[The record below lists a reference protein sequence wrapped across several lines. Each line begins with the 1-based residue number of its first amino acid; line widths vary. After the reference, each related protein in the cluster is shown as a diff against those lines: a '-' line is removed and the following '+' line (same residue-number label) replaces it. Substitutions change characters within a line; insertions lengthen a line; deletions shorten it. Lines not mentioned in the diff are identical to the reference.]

1 MSAESGVA
9 AKGSAL
15 LGRMTGREGSVG
27 IAAVGTLGVSLLGTA
42 IRFVLQ
48 VLLAN
53 WMTQTAY
60 GLFIVARSWG
70 ELLAKIPNRGYQL
83 SAVRY
88 LPGYETEEDWPHYRG
103 FVRRSN
109 FETLVGGVLI
119 AVVATAA
126 YALVTDDVEM
136 SYVAGFALVP
146 ALASSLMLRANLQA
160 AHRYIPA
167 LALTE
172 IVQPVV
178 FGVCVGFAAVSFDL
192 TPAFAITVWAGSNA
206 FVALA
211 QSIALRRW
219 MPGPDSLTVQRADD
233 RKVWVRSARTD
244 FVAQIAIAALQLADV
259 IMVGWTLG
267 AAEAALYGVATRIAV
282 LGRIVNSGLESVVS
296 PRITAAYRR
305 NEIGEIQGLV
315 DSTIRISTWPTIV
328 FGVVVAAAA
337 TPLLRLFDDQYVD
350 ARTVL
355 WVLLL
360 GNLTNAL
367 TGPSGFVTSMTGAAR
382 PYAWIMS
389 THAVALVVGAYFVA
403 GPWGIVGVAVIR
415 SLVNASWNVILAVMA
430 WKRLQVRCYPRFD
443 TLVPPSL
450 RARLGFAKRR

>member
-1 MSAESGVA
+1 MSGGSGVVER
-9 AKGSAL
+9 GSAL

-27 IAAVGTLGVSLLGTA
+27 IAALGTLGVSLFGTA

-88 LPGYETEEDWPHYRG
+88 LPGYETEEDWPRYRG

-109 FETLVGGVLI
+109 FETLLGGILI
-119 AVVATAA
+119 AVAATAI
-126 YALVTDDVEM
+126 YAGLVDDAEI

-146 ALASSLMLRANLQA
+146 ALAWSLMLRSNLQA

-172 IVQPVV
+172 IVQPVA
-178 FGVCVGFAAVSFDL
+178 FGICVGIAAVMFDL
-192 TPAFAITVWAGSNA
+192 TPAFAITVWAASNL
-206 FVALA
+206 FVAVA

-219 MPGPDSLTVQRADD
+219 MPGPNSLVQRVDE
-233 RKVWVRSARTD
+233 RKTWTRSARTD

-259 IMVGWTLG
+259 IVVGWTLG
-267 AAEAALYGVATRIAV
+267 EAEAALYGVATRIAV

-296 PRITAAYRR
+296 PRITAAYRQGKP
-305 NEIGEIQGLV
+305 EEIQGIV
-315 DSTIRISTWPTIV
+315 DSTIRISTWPTLA
-328 FGVVVAAAA
+328 FGLIVAAAA
-337 TPLLRLFDDQYVD
+337 TPLLRLFDEQYVD

-355 WVLLL
+355 WVLLI

-389 THAVALVVGAYFVA
+389 THAIALVVGAYFVA
-403 GPWGIVGVAVIR
+403 GPWGIVGVAVVR
-415 SLVNASWNVILAVMA
+415 SVVNASWNVILAVMA
-430 WKRLQVRCYPRFD
+430 WKRLKVRCYPRFD
-443 TLVPPSL
+443 TLVPSSL
-450 RARLGFAKRR
+450 RTRLGFAKRR